1 MWDSSYVDRWFSPM
15 TCRLLFFLHGIRP
28 SADWPLLVIA
38 ASCGHISR
46 SLHMDR
52 DLGRMLRELTKVMLD
67 TEFAGPKPFGRRLR
81 ADRRLGYRGHESDNN
96 ARVDRRRAA

>member
-1 MWDSSYVDRWFSPM
+1 
-15 TCRLLFFLHGIRP
+15 
-28 SADWPLLVIA
+28 
-38 ASCGHISR
+38 
-46 SLHMDR
+46 MDR